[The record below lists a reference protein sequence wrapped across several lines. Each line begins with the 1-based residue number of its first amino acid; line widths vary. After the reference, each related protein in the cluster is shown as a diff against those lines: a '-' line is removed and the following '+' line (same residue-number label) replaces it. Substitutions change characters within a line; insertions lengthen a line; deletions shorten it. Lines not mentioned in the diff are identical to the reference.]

1 MMSQA
6 VATRTDDPS
15 GGLLAFIERASRDPE
30 FDVVKFESLLRMQ
43 REILAEQA
51 RREFNQAMS
60 EAQAE
65 MLPVIRDATN
75 IHTSSKYA
83 RLETIDAQM
92 RPVYT
97 KHGFAVRYGSEPSP
111 HQGWIRIVC
120 TVSHVGGYAETNY
133 LDAPPD
139 AAGSQGKSNKT
150 PVQAVGSSVTYL
162 RRYLLAMVFNI
173 VLANDDDD
181 GEASRNWQHARAAA
195 PPQSQPSHLKLSLLN
210 ERNGTV
216 WLKNLEG
223 LLKSCQSLD
232 EVQQIATHST
242 VGAVLKADSTAP
254 TMVRANVRDFLKEA
268 HERLAPQPDE
278 GQQEGAGQ
286 TWDDD
291 PIASL
296 LADVA
301 GFDLV
306 TLDGLARNAAW
317 QKKVEELFPPDADRV
332 REAVET
338 RRIALKAGGNAQ

>member
-6 VATRTDDPS
+6 VARRDEA
-15 GGLLAFIERASRDPE
+15 GGYLSFIERALHDDSITIE
-30 FDVVKFESLLRMQ
+30 KLESLLRMQ
-43 REILAEQA
+43 HMVAAEQA
-51 RREFNQAMS
+51 RREFNFAMS
-60 EAQAE
+60 EAQSE
-65 MLPVIRDATN
+65 MMPIIRDATN
-75 IHTSSKYA
+75 THTGSKYA
-83 RLETIDAQM
+83 RLGTIVAQM
-92 RPVYT
+92 QPIWT
-97 KHGFAVRYGSEPSP
+97 KHGFGVRFGSEPSP
-111 HQGWIRIVC
+111 HEGWTRVNC
-120 TVSHVGGYAETNY
+120 TVSHTGGHEEVSH

-139 AAGSQGKSNKT
+139 SAGQQGRSNKT
-150 PVQAVGSSVTYL
+150 PVQAVGSTVTYL
-162 RRYLLAMVFNI
+162 RRYLVTMVFNI
-173 VLANDDDD
+173 VLADDDDD
-181 GEASRNWQHARAAA
+181 GESQRNYQRPNGAARAAPSSA
-195 PPQSQPSHLKLSLLN
+195 QPSHLKLSLLN

-278 GQQEGAGQ
+278 TQQEDAGQ
-286 TWDDD
+286 TWDD

-332 REAVET
+332 REAIET
-338 RRIALKAGGNAQ
+338 RRIALKAGGNAA